1 MTQHDYILRIAED
14 IGRVLAQVL
23 FHQQKQDYQGAHAFI
38 DEQFRQI
45 LGMGAGFIHSAPEE
59 TLLAMLSSF
68 GHLDIER
75 CWLLATL
82 LKADG
87 EVFEAQDNENES
99 YYSYLKALDLYLTA
113 LVGDGELRP
122 LDAVPEVEGLL
133 YKLSAFELPNRT
145 KKLLFSYFEQ
155 TGSFSNAEDMLF
167 ELLESAPDDATLMT
181 QGRDF
186 YLRLLRL
193 NDAKLAMAN
202 FSRDGAEDG
211 LVKLMQMDNRT

>member
-1 MTQHDYILRIAED
+1 MTQRDYILRIAED

-193 NDAKLAMAN
+193 NDAKLAMGN